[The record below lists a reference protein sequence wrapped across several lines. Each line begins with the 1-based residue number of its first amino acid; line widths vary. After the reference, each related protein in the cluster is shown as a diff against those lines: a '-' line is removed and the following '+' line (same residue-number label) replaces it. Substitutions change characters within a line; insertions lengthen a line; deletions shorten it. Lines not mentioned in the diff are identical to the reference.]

1 MEMLSR
7 EIGELIHLK
16 NLSLQFVNMDIV
28 EELWASIHKM
38 TDLQSLDMVSMD
50 YEAPIPIEV
59 ISCSPPH
66 PIPHLHI
73 NAVLERLP
81 QWLCSQESIRQ
92 LHLISYLLTEDPLE
106 ALQYLPNLV
115 ELVLYRTCNGRKIGD
130 EGTRGFPKL
139 MKLTLSYLDEL
150 EWLGGSEGIYAI
162 SANS

>member
-1 MEMLSR
+1 
-7 EIGELIHLK
+7 
-16 NLSLQFVNMDIV
+16 MDIV

-106 ALQYLPNLV
+106 ALKYLPNLV

-130 EGTRGFPKL
+130 EGIRGFPKL